1 MQINKVLET
10 INDITSGN
18 SYLVGGSVR
27 DLLLGYKP
35 RDMDLVVPGS
45 AQSLVYKLAKA
56 INIRPVVWIKMP
68 AGRWP
73 NSGIENS
80 WNLTTQDVGV

>member
-27 DLLLGYKP
+27 T
-35 RDMDLVVPGS
+35 S
-45 AQSLVYKLAKA
+45 F
-56 INIRPVVWIKMP
+56 
-68 AGRWP
+68 
-73 NSGIENS
+73 
-80 WNLTTQDVGV
+80 